1 MVHALLDK
9 IINENSSFVE
19 KHTKEYFLKHAT
31 EQKPSITL
39 ITCSDSRVQ
48 PHVLLN
54 DPINE
59 IFCVENIGNQMTSTQ
74 GSVDYGILHLKTP
87 VLLILGHVDCGAVK
101 AFMKGYQGE
110 GESIAKELD
119 TLKPALAEFDN
130 AGSFEEQILQNVQ
143 RNLDFQVKLAVE
155 RYHDLLEKGE
165 LTVIGAIY
173 DFADY
178 LGFGYG
184 RIILSN
190 INGVTNPKEIMALPV
205 IRSLDKPIAISR
217 I

>member
-19 KHTKEYFLKHAT
+19 EHSKEYFLEHAT
-31 EQKPSITL
+31 GQKPSITL
-39 ITCSDSRVQ
+39 ISCSDSRVQ
-48 PHVLLN
+48 PHVLLD

-110 GESIAKELD
+110 GESITKELD
-119 TLKPALAEFDN
+119 TLKPALSEFDD

-143 RNLDFQVKLAVE
+143 RNLDYQVKLAVE

-165 LTVIGAIY
+165 LTIIGAIY
-173 DFADY
+173 DFADS

-184 RIILSN
+184 RIVLFN
-190 INGVTNPKEIMALPV
+190 INGVTDPNEITALPV
-205 IRSLDKPIAISR
+205 IQSLDKPIAISR